1 MKHGHTAYNN
11 HGCRCDVCKEG
22 KRQYMVDYYERKR
35 LNKAT
40 IKPIAFNI
48 WIEDWEKVRAYRL
61 GTTELRRLTGI
72 DLGTI
77 NHSVRMQRSMW
88 QDTYHKLLRA
98 VETLDKMDRGEDA
111 APETDEERQARLNRR
126 ASIHAFN
133 RVFDYLWRGGFTME
147 TLAERLEV
155 SVPTLEQFI
164 ESKYE
169 DKLLAMK
176 VARLQWIISRGDA
189 EEDYDG

>member
-1 MKHGHTAYNN
+1 MA
-11 HGCRCDVCKEG
+11 
-22 KRQYMVDYYERKR
+22 DYYERQRKT
-35 LNKAT
+35 KMVV
-40 IKPIAFNI
+40 KPIGFNI
-48 WIEDWEKVRAYRL
+48 WIEDWNKVRAYRL
-61 GTTELRRLTGI
+61 GATELKRLTG
-72 DLGTI
+72 LEMSVMTQ
-77 NHSVRMQRSMW
+77 SVRKKRSMF
-88 QDTYHKLLRA
+88 QETYDKLLRA
-98 VETLDKMDRGEDA
+98 VETLDKIDRGEDA

-155 SVPTLEQFI
+155 SVPRLEQFI

-176 VARLQWIISRGDA
+176 VARLQWIISRGDTG
-189 EEDYDG
+189 EDYDG